1 MEPSNRTIG
10 HCDCEE
16 EMSQGFFGKVLKPF
30 GLYRVNADYIKAER
44 KDLSE
49 INASLAAASR
59 AVDSGS
65 QVVSA
70 LKSDSP
76 QKAVSTIL
84 KIAAPDDQSIRLKEA
99 QVRLQGGEELKAVIA
114 AVRSPEL
121 GEEIAGALRRV
132 VEESQAAVERGR
144 FDLEVVDEKL
154 NRKVLELE
162 TAAEDWSLGEKLAT
176 PDAVRA
182 ILKKAS
188 EARSRAVR
196 IEEKLTGLGKAVD
209 ELKG

>member
-1 MEPSNRTIG
+1 M
-10 HCDCEE
+10 
-16 EMSQGFFGKVLKPF
+16 
-30 GLYRVNADYIKAER
+30 
-44 KDLSE
+44 
-49 INASLAAASR
+49 
-59 AVDSGS
+59 
-65 QVVSA
+65 
-70 LKSDSP
+70 
-76 QKAVSTIL
+76 
-84 KIAAPDDQSIRLKEA
+84 
-99 QVRLQGGEELKAVIA
+99 
-114 AVRSPEL
+114 
-121 GEEIAGALRRV
+121 
-132 VEESQAAVERGR
+132 EESQAAVERGR